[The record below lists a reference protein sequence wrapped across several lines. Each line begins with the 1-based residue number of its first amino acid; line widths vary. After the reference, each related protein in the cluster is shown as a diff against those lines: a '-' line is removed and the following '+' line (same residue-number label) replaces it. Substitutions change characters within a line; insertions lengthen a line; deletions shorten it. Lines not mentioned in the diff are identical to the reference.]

1 MWFVVLMLI
10 LVFAVTLRQATSGLF
25 SALIMT
31 VLTVCCAA
39 VALGTYEWAATSFV
53 AEFWKREYAYPV
65 ALGAIFGV
73 SLVVLRLLFDKLITR
88 SCLLPVL
95 VDRVGGGLFGF
106 VTALTTVGILA
117 ICLAMIPFGRS
128 MLGFSRVP
136 SFARAA
142 DGPPPADE
150 SAVGDSLWLAPDRF
164 ASGVVALCSAGI
176 FSGQESFYLHD
187 PDLIQS
193 LAWVGSVPA
202 EVSRY
207 AAPGSIS
214 VEGTDQPQF
223 VYRMNPANDREGRA
237 TTYEPI
243 EPESGHEFRM
253 VQVRLMA
260 GARDERKSL
269 VFTARQLRLVGRL
282 DGGGLLKQFH
292 AIAIQQADMNDP
304 INRHVKYV
312 REGSSDRPI
321 IDDVFFPR
329 GDQRA
334 PIEVVFSVP
343 RGFTP
348 EFVEYK
354 RGARA
359 PVSFE
364 KRARPSV
371 APPATGTAS
380 ATPGSTAPQ
389 PAPARP
395 SPAAPV
401 TQVADDQNAVQPT
414 GDEAGSGRRSNRR
427 SRRGRGNV
435 QRVATTGGGSLF
447 GDQMPLELRAY
458 RKLKNAELTRDKL
471 TGGHLVGEVDQ
482 QSGGSNPPVTRFD
495 VPADKRLLQ
504 LDTSFLQA
512 RSGFG
517 RAISAAVGTVQNYFV
532 TDSSGKRYKLAGEYA
547 TADVN
552 GKKMIE
558 VQYFS
563 SPVGS
568 IGGIGKFDRIKD
580 SDLKG
585 DYKLVMLFLVDPGV
599 RITAFSTGGAA
610 TAAEDLTAQKLVA
623 PK

>member
-10 LVFAVTLRQATSGLF
+10 FVLAITLRQATSGLF
-25 SALIMT
+25 SAMIMT

-73 SLVVLRLLFDKLITR
+73 SLGVLRLLFDKLITR
-88 SCLLPVL
+88 SCLLPVF
-95 VDRVGGGLFGF
+95 VDRFGGGLFGF
-106 VTALTTVGILA
+106 VTALTTVGVLA

-128 MLGFSRVP
+128 MLGFTRVP
-136 SFARAA
+136 NFARVA
-142 DGPPPADE
+142 DGPSPADE

-164 ASGVVALCSAGI
+164 ASGVAALCSAGI
-176 FSGQESFYLHD
+176 FSGKESFYLHD

-207 AAPGSIS
+207 TAPGSIS
-214 VEGTDQPQF
+214 VEGTDQLQF
-223 VYRMNPANDREGRA
+223 VYRMNPANEREGRT

-243 EPESGHEFRM
+243 EPQRGHEFRM
-253 VQVRLMA
+253 VQVRLMQ

-282 DGGGLLKQFH
+282 RDGGLLKQFH
-292 AIAIQQADMNDP
+292 AIAIQQADVNDP

-312 REGSSDRPI
+312 RDGSSDRPI
-321 IDDVFFPR
+321 IDDVFSPR
-329 GDQRA
+329 DQRA

-348 EFVEYK
+348 DFVEYK

-359 PVSFE
+359 PVHFE
-364 KRARPSV
+364 KSARPSV
-371 APPATGTAS
+371 PPPVTGTAS
-380 ATPGSTAPQ
+380 GAPGSTAPQ

-395 SPAAPV
+395 APAAPV
-401 TQVADDQNAVQPT
+401 TQVADNQNAVQT
-414 GDEAGSGRRSNRR
+414 TRDEAGSGRRSNRR
-427 SRRGRGNV
+427 SRRSRANI
-435 QRVATTGGGSLF
+435 QRVATTGGQSLF
-447 GDQMPLELRAY
+447 GDQMPIELRAY

-471 TGGHLVGEVDQ
+471 TSGHLIGEVDQ

-532 TDSSGKRYKLAGEYA
+532 TDSSGKQYKLAGEYA

-552 GKKMIE
+552 GKKLIE
-558 VQYFS
+558 VQYFR

-580 SDLKG
+580 SDLTG

-599 RITAFSTGGAA
+599 TITAFSTGGAA

-623 PK
+623 PE